1 MLSLYISFIS
11 GVKVKS
17 FKEKRKDKIDLGKD
31 KDLFRKGQD
40 EAGQII

>member
-31 KDLFRKGQD
+31 KDLL
-40 EAGQII
+40 